1 MNATAAPPDRERGQM
16 LALFAISLVALIA
29 MTGLVIDGGSTF
41 VQRRG
46 QQNVVD
52 AAAMAGAYAY
62 LDSGGSTSQAQAA
75 AQQIATAN
83 GDANGTNGVS
93 VTVDVNGGGGGA
105 ATVTVTMTKP
115 HRNYFSG
122 IVGLASWNVS
132 TTATAQS
139 GIPNAASGVMP
150 VIFNKKAWDAATKG
164 PNGAAPFNEPG
175 TGTQDVPQDATTFNW
190 TVFCIANG
198 NPCNG
203 DSSTV
208 DSIINTNGTTTTVG
222 LNEQIG
228 PLNAGSHTTLFSD
241 MAKHVP
247 GAYPVAIVDDS
258 GAMLGW
264 AYFHITGS
272 VGGSTKQ
279 ITGWFDSTFNQ
290 PPLVISPNGGSGSSQ
305 FGAYTVQLVN

>member
-1 MNATAAPPDRERGQM
+1 MNATAAPRDRERGQM

-83 GDANGTNGVS
+83 GDANGTNGVNVS
-93 VTVDVNGGGGGA
+93 VQVAGGGGGA

-115 HRNYFSG
+115 HQNYFSG
-122 IVGLASWNVS
+122 IVGLPSWNVS

-164 PNGAAPFNEPG
+164 PSGAAAFNEPG
-175 TGTQDVPQDATTFNW
+175 TGPQDVPQDATTFNW
-190 TVFCIANG
+190 TVFCTANG

-203 DSSTV
+203 DSNTV
-208 DSIINTNGTTTTVG
+208 DQIINTNGTNATVT
-222 LNEQIG
+222 LNELIG

-241 MAKHVP
+241 MAKHV
-247 GAYPVAIVDDS
+247 GSAYPVAIVSDS
-258 GAMLGW
+258 GGMLGW
-264 AYFHITGS
+264 AFFHITGS

-279 ITGWFDSTFNQ
+279 ISGYFDSTFNQ
-290 PPLVISPNGGSGSSQ
+290 PPLVIDPNGGSGSSQ